1 MSRFFSA
8 MRGGLLLM
16 AAGFSPAKA
25 AETIRIGY
33 IPVLGSSALF
43 VLDGKGWAKEAGLD
57 VELVRFT
64 SGPQAI
70 QALTSGRIDG
80 SVAGVLPLLPARA
93 HGVDVKVVAAASIEA
108 LSVAARA
115 MLASALP

>member
-1 MSRFFSA
+1 MRRFFSVLLGA
-8 MRGGLLLM
+8 LLLM
-16 AAGFSPAKA
+16 VAAFSPARA

-64 SGPQAI
+64 SDRR
-70 QALTSGRIDG
+70 LFR
-80 SVAGVLPLLPARA
+80 
-93 HGVDVKVVAAASIEA
+93 H
-108 LSVAARA
+108 
-115 MLASALP
+115 

>member
-1 MSRFFSA
+1 MMRRFFSVLLGA
-8 MRGGLLLM
+8 LLLM
-16 AAGFSPAKA
+16 AAEFGSAQA

-80 SVAGVLPLLPARA
+80 YVAGVLPPAAGPRA
-93 HGVDVKVVAAASIEA
+93 WRGCKGCGGGFDRRTLRCGAWQAGV
-108 LSVAARA
+108 
-115 MLASALP
+115 